1 MERIWIYQSNRE
13 LSNEELAL
21 AEKKLQAFTEQWKA
35 HGKELAARAEV
46 RYNRFIILFLNE
58 DLESASGC
66 SIDSSV
72 RFLKAIEDE
81 LGIDLFDRLQTAYF
95 DGDDVKTASRG
106 ELEDLLANGKINEN
120 TRVFDNTVQNS
131 KELAER
137 WIVPMKDSWHGRVFD
152 LAK

>member
-13 LSNEELAL
+13 LSEQEVAL
-21 AEKKLQAFTEQWKA
+21 AENKLHGFTEQWKA

-46 RYNRFIILFLNE
+46 RYNRFVILFLNE
-58 DLESASGC
+58 DLEAASGC

-81 LGIDLFDRLQTAYF
+81 LGIDLFDRMQTAYF
-95 DGDDVKTASRG
+95 KGDLVKAVSRI
-106 ELEDLLANGKINEN
+106 ELENLLAAGEVNED
-120 TRVFDNTVQNS
+120 TLVFDNTVQNS

-137 WIVPMKDSWHGRVFD
+137 WIVPMKDSWHSRVF
-152 LAK
+152 KFST